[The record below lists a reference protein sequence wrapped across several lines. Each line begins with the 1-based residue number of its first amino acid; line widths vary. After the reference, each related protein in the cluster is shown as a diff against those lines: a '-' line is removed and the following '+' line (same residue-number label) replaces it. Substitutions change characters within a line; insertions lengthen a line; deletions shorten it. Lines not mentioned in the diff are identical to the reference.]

1 LLQDQAK
8 AMELWKQAAELGSN
22 DAHYHLGICYGEGG
36 NLKKAKFYY
45 EAAAMA
51 GNESARFNIGIT
63 EYNLGN
69 VEQAVKHWM
78 IAASAG
84 HYIAMHNLL
93 ITFKQGL
100 VSRNSIDS
108 TLTAYNTSSVEIRS
122 DARDAYIQVESVK
135 RQ

>member
-1 LLQDQAK
+1 
-8 AMELWKQAAELGSN
+8 METGAELGSN
-22 DAHYHLGICYGEGG
+22 DAHFTRVSVMV
-36 NLKKAKFYY
+36 KAKFHY

-51 GNESARFNIGIT
+51 GNESARFNIGTT

-100 VSRNSIDS
+100 VSRDSIDS
-108 TLTAYNTSSVEIRS
+108 TLKTT
-122 DARDAYIQVESVK
+122 VK
-135 RQ
+135 QFYVRA